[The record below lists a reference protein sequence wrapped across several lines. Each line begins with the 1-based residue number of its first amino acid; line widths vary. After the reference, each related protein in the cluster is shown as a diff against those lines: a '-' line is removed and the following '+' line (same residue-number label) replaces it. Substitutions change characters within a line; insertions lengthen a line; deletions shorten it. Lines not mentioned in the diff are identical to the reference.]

1 LTPFTWNGKRSRR
14 YPVKERFFLTLA
26 CIFNILIAGAIA
38 DKKSRKRK
46 ISDMPQKDSPYTDH
60 TGTIIIP
67 FSADPKYDYWNG
79 GQPLSE
85 TLVELNTTKDI
96 WGNHT
101 EKPYPGN
108 AA

>member
-1 LTPFTWNGKRSRR
+1 MTNDSTPYIDNS
-14 YPVKERFFLTLA
+14 
-26 CIFNILIAGAIA
+26 
-38 DKKSRKRK
+38 
-46 ISDMPQKDSPYTDH
+46 
-60 TGTIIIP
+60 GTIIIP
-67 FSADPKYDYWNG
+67 FNADSKYHYWNS

-85 TLVELNTTKDI
+85 TLLELNITKDI